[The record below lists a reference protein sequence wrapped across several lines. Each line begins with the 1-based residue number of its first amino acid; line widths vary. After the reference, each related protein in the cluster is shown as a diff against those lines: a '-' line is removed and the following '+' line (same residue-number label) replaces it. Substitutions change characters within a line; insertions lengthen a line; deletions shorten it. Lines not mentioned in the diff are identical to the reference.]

1 MSNFKR
7 YFTYHIR
14 SNTIRALVILA
25 LSVVYLYREG
35 RGGYSTDFTCLS
47 TIIGFMATLIPIF
60 EFYTFKTKRNLD
72 TYFSLPISRQNLA
85 LCHFLSGLFEMI
97 CVFTVSTVFL
107 FILKLLYNSFYLIY
121 FIPYY
126 FCTLLYSIL
135 LYSFFTFVFNI
146 GNTVIDGVLMIILY
160 IFGPFLIVGAADSV
174 YREFTTGYMIHGV
187 NGFIYEPLSDIA
199 NEFEHLSDKDPS
211 PLYSGISTES
221 YIFAVVCIIICIA
234 AFFAFLYF
242 FQKTKPENTE
252 GISDSP
258 FGYKTMIPVCGIS
271 IAIINL
277 NPVLNIF
284 LMAIGYII
292 YRRGFK
298 FQRSDLIVFGISS
311 VLSILLA

>member
-14 SNTIRALVILA
+14 SNTIRSLVILA

-35 RGGYSTDFTCLS
+35 RGGYSTYFTCLS

-107 FILKLLYNSFYLIY
+107 FILKLPYNSFYLIY

-126 FCTLLYSIL
+126 FCTLLYGIL

-160 IFGPFLIVGAADSV
+160 IFGPFLIVGAAESV
-174 YREFTTGYMIHGV
+174 YHEFTTGLMIHGV
-187 NGFIYEPLSDIA
+187 AGFIYEPLSDIA

-211 PLYSGISTES
+211 PFYSGISTES

-252 GISDSP
+252 GISNSP

-311 VLSILLA
+311 ALSILLA

>member
-25 LSVVYLYREG
+25 LSVVYLYLEG

-47 TIIGFMATLIPIF
+47 AIIGFMATLIPIF

-126 FCTLLYSIL
+126 FCTLLYGIL

-146 GNTVIDGVLMIILY
+146 GNTLIDGVLMIILY
-160 IFGPFLIVGAADSV
+160 IFGPFLIVGAAA
-174 YREFTTGYMIHGV
+174 TGHMIHNV
-187 NGFIYEPLSDIA
+187 TGFIYEPLSNIA

-211 PLYSGISTES
+211 PYYSGIGTES